1 MIYFDN
7 ASTTKLD
14 NRLNEVIYKYNNL
27 DYFNPSAPY
36 IKSVYISQ
44 DIQTARNNILNALNA
59 DSNKII
65 TFTSCATEANN
76 TVLLGQLNKRYK
88 KVLIS
93 DGEHKSVY
101 NTINFIKNMGFIVET
116 VKLNANGIVDFED
129 FKIKMT
135 PDVGLVS
142 FIHVSNETGAINPI
156 KELCNH
162 AKSIN
167 PNVIFHSDGV
177 QAFGKIKVNVTDL
190 GVDFYTVSAH
200 KIHGPKGIAA
210 LYSKQPIKP
219 FIIGGGQ
226 QNDNRSGTEN
236 VSGIM
241 ALGEI
246 VKYFDIDKNYDY
258 VSKLKE
264 KFITFFNEKEN
275 VKINSN
281 SNNSPY
287 IVSISFSG
295 VNGETLVHML
305 EEKDIC
311 ISTGSACSSKK
322 ANNIALASMGLP
334 TLLIKG
340 NIRIS
345 FDTSNTEEEVEILCT
360 ELYNAY
366 FNLYN
371 KTNRRQ

>member
-14 NRLNEVIYKYNNL
+14 DRLNEVIYKYNNL

-36 IKSVYISQ
+36 IKSVYISK
-44 DIQTARNNILNALNA
+44 DIQNARNSILEALNA
-59 DSNKII
+59 NQNSVI

-93 DGEHKSVY
+93 DGEHKSIY
-101 NTINFIKNMGFIVET
+101 NTINFIRNMGFTVET
-116 VKLNANGIVDFED
+116 VKLTKDGCVDFDD
-129 FKIKMT
+129 FREKMT
-135 PDVGLVS
+135 NEVGLVS

-156 KELCNH
+156 KELCQF

-167 PNVIFHSDGV
+167 PNVLFHSDGV
-177 QAFGKIKVNVTDL
+177 QAFGKINVNVSDL
-190 GVDFYTVSAH
+190 GVDFYTISGH

-210 LYSKQPIKP
+210 LYSKKPIKP
-219 FIIGGGQ
+219 YIIGGGQ

-246 VKYFDIDKNYDY
+246 VKYFNIKTNYEY
-258 VSKLKE
+258 VFKLKA
-264 KFITFFNEKEN
+264 KFTSFFREVEN
-275 VKINSN
+275 VYINSSDN
-281 SNNSPY
+281 ASPY
-287 IVSISFSG
+287 IVSIGFSG
-295 VNGETLVHML
+295 VNGETLVHIL

-322 ANNIALASMGLP
+322 SNNIALSSMGLNN
-334 TLLIKG
+334 TQIKG
-340 NIRIS
+340 NVRVS
-345 FDTSNTEEEVEILCT
+345 FDIFNTEEEVDILCK
-360 ELYNAY
+360 ELLDAY
-366 FNLYN
+366 LSLYN
-371 KTNRRQ
+371 KTNRR